1 MNMAAGDGA
10 ETDSAAAGISINDS
24 RRLVIKIGS
33 ALLADDDGNLRTE
46 WIDGLAADIVEMR
59 RAGTEILVV
68 SSGAIAVGRRLL
80 KLARGPRNRA
90 LRLEESQ
97 AAAATGQVRLAHAWQ
112 EALARHDVS
121 VAQILLTTED
131 TEDRRRYLNARSTIS
146 TLLKLGVIPVI
157 NENDTVATEEIR
169 FGDNDRLAARVAQMV
184 SADTCV
190 ILSDIDG
197 LYTADPTHD
206 ATASHI
212 GEVHAITADIE
223 AMAGATSSEDGS
235 GGMVTKIE
243 AARIAMQAGC
253 RLAIGDGRIERP
265 LQAFAAGATCTWF
278 VPQGEPQTA
287 RKRWIAASLNPVGT
301 IIVDGGAAKALVAG
315 KSLLPAGMVRVEG
328 AFERGDP
335 VIVRDDCG
343 AELARG
349 LSAYS
354 SDDAGRILGLKSS
367 ETEAVLGYRGRE
379 EIIHRDDLV
388 LS

>member
-1 MNMAAGDGA
+1 MNDGVGDGA
-10 ETDSAAAGISINDS
+10 VDGGAAGALSIQGS
-24 RRLVIKIGS
+24 QRLVIKIGS
-33 ALLADDDGNLRTE
+33 ALLADDDGNLQTE
-46 WIDGLAADIVEMR
+46 WIDALAADAAELQ
-59 RAGTEILVV
+59 RAGTEILIV
-68 SSGAIAVGRRLL
+68 SSGAIAVGRRILG
-80 KLARGPRNRA
+80 LARGPRNRA

-112 EALARHDVS
+112 GALARYGVL
-121 VAQILLTTED
+121 VAQILLTIED
-131 TEDRRRYLNARSTIS
+131 TENRRRYLNARSTIA

-197 LYTADPTHD
+197 LYTADPAHDTGATHI
-206 ATASHI
+206 A
-212 GEVHAITADIE
+212 EVHAITPEIE
-223 AMAGATSSEDGS
+223 AMAGATSNEDGS

-243 AARIAMQAGC
+243 AARIALQAGC
-253 RLAIGDGRIERP
+253 RLAIGDGRIGRP
-265 LQAFAAGATCTWF
+265 LKAFAAGATCTWF

-287 RKRWIAASLNPVGT
+287 RKRWIAASLNPNGT
-301 IIVDGGAAKALVAG
+301 IVVDAGAAKALAAG
-315 KSLLPAGMVRVEG
+315 KSLLPAGMIRVEG
-328 AFERGDP
+328 TFERGDP
-335 VIVRDDCG
+335 VIVRDDSG
-343 AELARG
+343 LEVARG

-354 SDDAGRILGLKSS
+354 SGDAGRISGLKSS

-379 EIIHRDDLV
+379 ELIHRDDLV